1 MYRWE
6 KVNKIIHNILWNH
19 FGSMHYID
27 GEHYC
32 TFTRPDNHIIYE
44 CRDSEKDNI
53 VKMLRIHGIP
63 VIENDNWCGD
73 RRIGVIV
80 NGFYDEIKENEV

>member
-6 KVNKIIHNILWNH
+6 KVNKIIHNILVNF
-19 FGSMHYID
+19 FGYQHYID

-44 CRDSEKDNI
+44 CRDECRNDI
-53 VKMLRIHGIP
+53 VKLLKFYGFNP
-63 VIENDNWCGD
+63 IENDEWCGGN
-73 RRIGVIV
+73 RIGIIV
-80 NGFYDEIKENEV
+80 NGFYDEIGDDEV